1 MHGRVNGREGDQGTD
16 TIAVSGGAG
25 RGQRHPRRGLVAHP
39 APALIYNPSPSV
51 PRGFYV
57 RAHEPVA
64 VGAFVTLRAAD
75 ASPAYAQAR
84 DFTDRTDRFIKR
96 VAAVGGTLVCAEG
109 DRVTV
114 PGRAPMARLAQDSA
128 GRVLPSWDGC
138 RTLGAD
144 EVFLLGDTA
153 DSFDSRYWGPVHM
166 TAING
171 VWRPLF

>member
-1 MHGRVNGREGDQGTD
+1 M
-16 TIAVSGGAG
+16 
-25 RGQRHPRRGLVAHP
+25 
-39 APALIYNPSPSV
+39 
-51 PRGFYV
+51 
-57 RAHEPVA
+57 
-64 VGAFVTLRAAD
+64 RAAD
-75 ASPAYAQAR
+75 ASPAYARAR

-96 VAAVGGTLVCAEG
+96 VAATGGTQVCAEG

-114 PGRAPMARLAQDSA
+114 PGRGAVARLTRDTA

-153 DSFDSRYWGPVHM
+153 YSFDSRYWGPVRIS
-166 TAING
+166 AIDG

>member
-1 MHGRVNGREGDQGTD
+1 MAGLMNARTTRTR
-16 TIAVSGGAG
+16 TRWRLAAALAVVSALGGVA
-25 RGQRHPRRGLVAHP
+25 VFAHP

-57 RAHEPVA
+57 RDHGPVA
-64 VGAFVTLRAAD
+64 VGAFVTLRATD
-75 ASPAYAQAR
+75 ASPAYARVR

-96 VAAVGGTLVCAEG
+96 VAAAGGTRVCAEG

-114 PGRAPMARLAQDSA
+114 PGRAAMARLERDNA

-138 RTLGAD
+138 RTLAAD

-153 DSFDSRYWGPVHM
+153 DSFDSRYWGPVSTHL
-166 TAING
+166 IDG
-171 VWRPLF
+171 VWRPLL

>member
-1 MHGRVNGREGDQGTD
+1 MGAKTTRARTRWRLAAAL
-16 TIAVSGGAG
+16 AVVGAISGAAMFV
-25 RGQRHPRRGLVAHP
+25 RP

-57 RAHEPVA
+57 RDHEPIA
-64 VGAFVTLRAAD
+64 VGAFVTLRAVD
-75 ASPAYAQAR
+75 ASPAYARAR
-84 DFTDRTDRFIKR
+84 YFTDRTDRFIKR

-109 DRVTV
+109 DHVTV
-114 PGRAPMARLAQDSA
+114 PGRGAIARLARDTA

-153 DSFDSRYWGPVHM
+153 DSFDSRYWGPVRVS
-166 TAING
+166 TVDG

>member
-1 MHGRVNGREGDQGTD
+1 MRWRLAAAL
-16 TIAVSGGAG
+16 AVVGAIGGAA
-25 RGQRHPRRGLVAHP
+25 RFVHP

-57 RAHEPVA
+57 QDHRPVGI
-64 VGAFVTLRAAD
+64 GAFVTLRAAD
-75 ASPAYAQAR
+75 TSLAYAQAR

-96 VAAVGGTLVCAEG
+96 VAAVGGTRVCADR

-114 PGRAPMARLAQDSA
+114 PGRAAIARLARDTA

-144 EVFLLGDTA
+144 EVFLLGDTT
-153 DSFDSRYWGPVHM
+153 DSFDSRYWGPVRIS
-166 TAING
+166 AIDG